1 VSERYRTSAE
11 APTTHRRKVLTGLTV
26 GLLSVSAV
34 GAVAVTGK
42 AGLDS
47 DATQVETVSSVS
59 QAAGQDVSAGKKKA
73 VGVAGMVFVQSNDPE
88 RNSILAFNRAAD
100 GSLTPAGEFRTGG
113 RGGSQTDNPFDP
125 LASQESLVFDRAH
138 KTMIAV
144 NAGSNSVT
152 TFRVRG
158 GKLTDRHTVYS
169 GGDFPSSIAVS
180 GKTVYVLNA
189 GGETNVT
196 GFRMTRRGLKRLKH
210 STREIGITND
220 AVPLFTDSP
229 PQVGFSPDG
238 KHLLVST
245 KSANTIEVFGV
256 GHNGRLSAEA
266 VSNKSV
272 GAVPF
277 SFVFDQGGHLLMT
290 EAGKSGVTSYALED
304 DGTLDVITPSVESGQ
319 QVLCWIARAGDFFY
333 GTNPGSST
341 ISLYTVD
348 AQGKVTIKGKNGVIA
363 NAGGDAAVAE
373 VAAAAAAAAATEAP
387 ATEAPATEA
396 PATEDPATEAP
407 ATEAPATEAPATE
420 APATE
425 APATE
430 APATEAPA
438 TEAPATEAPATEAP
452 ATEAPATEAPGA
464 GPIDLAATADGE
476 LLYVQ
481 NTLAGTIE
489 GFRVGTDGSLS
500 LVTTL
505 AEGLPVFADGSGM
518 EGLVVW

>member
-1 VSERYRTSAE
+1 VSERYRTSSE
-11 APTTHRRKVLTGLTV
+11 APTAHRRKVLTGLTV

-34 GAVAVTGK
+34 GAVVVSEKVGS
-42 AGLDS
+42 GS
-47 DATQVETVSSVS
+47 EVTQVETVSSVS
-59 QAAGQDVSAGKKKA
+59 RAAKQGPLSGKAKTTDVG
-73 VGVAGMVFVQSNDPE
+73 GMVFVQSNDPE
-88 RNSILAFNRAAD
+88 QNSILAFNRAVD
-100 GSLTPAGEFRTGG
+100 GSLTPAGDFRTGG

-138 KTMIAV
+138 KLMIAV

-158 GKLTDRHTVYS
+158 GRLTNRHTVSS

-196 GFRMTRRGLKRLKH
+196 GFRMTRRGLKRLSH
-210 STREIGITND
+210 STREIGVTND

-238 KHLLVST
+238 KHLLVTT

-256 GHNGRLSAEA
+256 GHSGRLSAEA
-266 VSNKSV
+266 VSNKSI

-319 QVLCWIARAGDFFY
+319 QVLCWIARAGNFFY

-373 VAAAAAAAAATEAP
+373 VAAAAAAAAATEMPATEMPEAEAPATEVP
-387 ATEAPATEA
+387 ATEAPDA
-396 PATEDPATEAP
+396 EAP

-420 APATE
+420 APDAE
-425 APATE
+425 APDA
-430 APATEAPA
+430 
-438 TEAPATEAPATEAP
+438 
-452 ATEAPATEAPGA
+452 EAPGA

-489 GFRVGTDGSLS
+489 GFRVGVDGSLT

-505 AEGLPVFADGSGM
+505 DEGLPVFADGSGM

>member
-1 VSERYRTSAE
+1 MSEHYRTSAQ
-11 APTTHRRKVLTGLTV
+11 ASWTHRRKVATGLAV
-26 GLLSVSAV
+26 GLFSVSAV
-34 GAVAVTGK
+34 GAAAISAQ
-42 AGLDS
+42 AGSDS
-47 DATQVETVSSVS
+47 GATQVETVSSLS
-59 QAAGQDVSAGKKKA
+59 RAAGQDGSSGKAKT
-73 VGVAGMVFVQSNDPE
+73 VDRGGMVFVQSNDPE
-88 RNSILAFNRAAD
+88 QNSILAFRRAAD
-100 GSLTPAGEFRTGG
+100 GSLTPAGEFPTGG
-113 RGGSQTDNPFDP
+113 RGGSQQDNPFDP
-125 LASQESLVFDRAH
+125 LASQDSLVFDRAH
-138 KTMIAV
+138 QMMIAV
-144 NAGSNSVT
+144 NAGSNSIT

-158 GKLTDRHTVYS
+158 GQLTDRQTVSS

-196 GFRMTRRGLKRLKH
+196 GFRMTKRGLSPLGH
-210 STREIGITND
+210 STREIGVTND

-238 KHLLVST
+238 KHLLVTT
-245 KSANTIEVFGV
+245 KSANTIEVFAV
-256 GHNGRLSAEA
+256 GRGGRLAAEA
-266 VSNKSV
+266 VSNESV

-304 DGTLDVITPSVESGQ
+304 DGALDVITPSVQSGQ
-319 QVLCWIARAGDFFY
+319 QVLCWIARAGEFIY

-348 AQGKVTIKGKNGVIA
+348 AQGQVTIKGENGVIA

-373 VAAAAAAAAATEAP
+373 VAAAAAAADSDAPATDAPATEPPATDAPATEPPATEAPATEAPATEPPATEAPVTEAP

-396 PATEDPATEAP
+396 P
-407 ATEAPATEAPATE
+407 
-420 APATE
+420 
-425 APATE
+425 
-430 APATEAPA
+430 
-438 TEAPATEAPATEAP
+438 
-452 ATEAPATEAPGA
+452 EAPATEAPGA
-464 GPIDLAATADGE
+464 GPIDLAATADGG

-489 GFRVGTDGSLS
+489 GFRVGADGSLE

-505 AEGLPVFADGSGM
+505 DEGLPVFADGSGM